1 MGRVS
6 FLLCGILSVL
16 FLTSC
21 GENAENQPAAQP
33 VQASA
38 SVSGVSS
45 GSLEPED
52 TANRETASSGV
63 SPDIQEPEEAANR
76 ETTSSRESPDT
87 QKLEDTASQ
96 ETTSSRVSSDIQ
108 EPEDAANRETASSEE
123 SSNIQEPKDT
133 SAQETTSSGG
143 SPASEGTETITGTE
157 EKKTMRMK
165 VQAGDTAFSASLE
178 ENPAA
183 AAFAELMKNTPVTIS
198 MRDYSGFEKV
208 GPLGTSLPASDRQIT
223 SQPGDIMLYTG
234 NQIVVFYGTNSWSYT
249 RIGTI
254 EDVTGWAEAL
264 GAGDITV
271 TFSITGE

>member
-38 SVSGVSS
+38 SVSGVSPDIQ
-45 GSLEPED
+45 EPEN
-52 TANRETASSGV
+52 TANRESASSGV

-76 ETTSSRESPDT
+76 ETTSSRVSP
-87 QKLEDTASQ
+87 
-96 ETTSSRVSSDIQ
+96 DIQ
-108 EPEDAANRETASSEE
+108 EPEDAANRETTPSGE

-165 VQAGDTAFSASLE
+165 VQAGDMAFSASLE

-223 SQPGDIMLYTG
+223 AQPGDIMLYNG